1 MADIK
6 IVVTQKGFDE
16 FFSIDDWFNFSD
28 LTQKE
33 MYEKMLNFVVSE
45 DGQPVAPED
54 ARKLFKQVPK
64 SDWGKYLTAFITAVN
79 DAFVNPTSGGS

>member
-33 MYEKMLNFVVSE
+33 MYEKMLNFVVGE

-54 ARKLFKQVPK
+54 ARKLFKVVPK